1 MKPESTDHARYTW
14 RDLLELALAHKP
26 RLVRA
31 HVVAIVA
38 AVLSVP
44 VPLLMP
50 LLVDEVLLHH
60 PGRLVAML
68 DRVLPQAWQG
78 PLAYLGVVLA
88 ATILLR
94 MASLV
99 LQVWQARDFALIAK
113 EIIFRMRERLLGR
126 LQRVSMAEY
135 ESLGGA
141 TVSSHLIVDLNTI
154 DQFTGDTLNRFMV
167 GVLTLIGAAAVLLWM
182 NWQLGLFLL
191 VMNPV
196 AVYFTVAIGKKVRE
210 LKRRENAALQAFQEA
225 LTETLEAIH
234 QLRAANRDRHY
245 LARVT
250 DLADHIRTHA
260 AAYSWRSDAAN
271 RLSFTV
277 FLVGIDVFRT
287 AAMVIVLISDLS
299 IGQMI
304 AVFGYLWYMLGPID
318 TILNLQFQLQAATAA
333 LDRVNRLVKLDEEP
347 DYPHLRDP
355 FAGRRANALSLKG
368 IRFRYGDGPLILDD
382 VDLEIAAGEHV
393 AFVGA
398 SGGGKSTLVQV
409 ILGLYPAEAG
419 ELCFDGVPV
428 QEIGLDVVRS
438 HVGTVL
444 QHPAL
449 LNDTVRNNL
458 TLGAEVDEARLW
470 KVLEVAQLA
479 DFVAGMAEGLG
490 TIIGRDGV
498 RLSGGQRQR
507 LALARMLLTE
517 PNVVILDEA
526 TSALD
531 VDTERRVHEALGR
544 YLRGRTLLVI
554 AHRLSAVKEADRVYV
569 FDGGRIVQEG
579 PHQALISADGFY
591 QRLYGQ
597 AGA

>member
-1 MKPESTDHARYTW
+1 MTPESTDPARYTW

-31 HVVAIVA
+31 HAVAIVA

-68 DRVLPQAWQG
+68 DRFLPQAWQG

-135 ESLGGA
+135 EALGGA
-141 TVSSHLIVDLNTI
+141 TVSSHLIVDLGTI

-347 DYPHLRDP
+347 AYPHLRDP
-355 FAGRRANALSLKG
+355 FTGRRANALSLKG

-419 ELCFDGVPV
+419 ELCFDSVPV

-479 DFVAGMAEGLG
+479 AFVAGMAEGLG

-507 LALARMLLTE
+507 LAIARMLLTE

-569 FDGGRIVQEG
+569 FDSGRIVQEG

>member
-1 MKPESTDHARYTW
+1 MPPASSDRARYTW
-14 RDLLELALAHKP
+14 RDILHLALAHRT
-26 RLVRA
+26 RLSRA
-31 HVVAIVA
+31 HLVAIVA
-38 AVLSVP
+38 SVLSVP

-60 PGRLVAML
+60 PGRLVALL
-68 DRVLPQAWQG
+68 DRVVPKAWQG
-78 PLAYLGVVLA
+78 SFVYLGTILA

-94 MASLV
+94 AVSLA
-99 LQVWQARDFALIAK
+99 LQVWQARDFALLAK
-113 EIIFRMRERLLGR
+113 EIVFRMRERLLAR

-141 TVSSHLIVDLNTI
+141 TVSSTLIVDLNTV
-154 DQFTGDTLNRFMV
+154 DQFVGDTLNRFMV
-167 GVLTLIGAAAVLLWM
+167 GVLTLIGAAGVLLWM
-182 NWQLGLFLL
+182 NWRLGVFLL
-191 VMNPV
+191 VMNPI
-196 AVYFTVAIGKKVRE
+196 AVYFTVAIGKRVKE
-210 LKRRENAALQAFQEA
+210 LKRRENAALQLFQEA

-234 QLRAANRDRHY
+234 QLRAVNRDRHY

-250 DLADHIRTHA
+250 GLADHIRTHA
-260 AAYSWRSDAAN
+260 AAYSWRSDAAS

-304 AVFGYLWYMLGPID
+304 AVFGYLWYMLGPIEI
-318 TILNLQFQLQAATAA
+318 ILNLQVQRQAATAA
-333 LDRVNRLVKLDEEP
+333 LDRLNRLFALEEEP
-347 DYPHLRDP
+347 IYPHLRDP
-355 FAGRRANALSLKG
+355 FAGRRANALSLRG
-368 IRFRYGDGPLILDD
+368 IRFRYGDGPLILDG
-382 VDLEIAAGEHV
+382 VDLEIAAGERV

-409 ILGLYPAEAG
+409 ILGLYPPASG
-419 ELCFDGVPV
+419 EICFDGVPV

-458 TLGAEVDEARLW
+458 TLGAEAEDARLW
-470 KVLEVAQLA
+470 AVLEVAQLA
-479 DFVAGMAEGLG
+479 AFVAGMAQGLE
-490 TIIGRDGV
+490 TVIGRDGV

-507 LALARMLLTE
+507 LAIARMLLTE

-544 YLRGRTLLVI
+544 YLRGRTLLVV
-554 AHRLSAVKEADRVYV
+554 AHRLSAVKDADRVYV
-569 FDGGRIVQEG
+569 FDGGRIVQQG
-579 PHQALISADGFY
+579 PHQALIGAEGFY
-591 QRLYGQ
+591 RRLYGQ